1 MEVRGH
7 SSQDDD
13 GDLDIEHRVPS
24 RRLSVLRGK
33 DVPDPGYQEDGI
45 GRPLNAP
52 EGSCNSLG
60 RITAEGPHSRE
71 YAGDDKLTT
80 YPDRRGQNMQGQA
93 NGVQGV
99 GQGGKLHV
107 GSFANLSRSC
117 QEGDRDEPGWRWPEP
132 LALGKPPVCGVVEVP
147 SGRTCGQ
154 APAVHHSWEEF
165 KRRTPRAD
173 IHGGARPPAALRG

>member
-1 MEVRGH
+1 
-7 SSQDDD
+7 
-13 GDLDIEHRVPS
+13 
-24 RRLSVLRGK
+24 LSVLRGK

-52 EGSCNSLG
+52 EGSCDSLG
-60 RITAEGPHSRE
+60 RITAEGPHLRE

-107 GSFANLSRSC
+107 GSFANL
-117 QEGDRDEPGWRWPEP
+117 
-132 LALGKPPVCGVVEVP
+132 
-147 SGRTCGQ
+147 
-154 APAVHHSWEEF
+154 
-165 KRRTPRAD
+165 
-173 IHGGARPPAALRG
+173 